1 MTAEDSAQGSKRA
14 TKREMMEIAAGIVVL
29 IIAAAAVGLAF
40 SSSGV
45 QSVAGYEIEA
55 EFDNVSGVNLGTEV
69 RLSGV
74 KVGTVVGKSLA
85 DDGDLALLTLSIGAD
100 YRIPE
105 DSRVRI
111 LPEGLLGSSYV
122 QLEPGGALEDMEPG
136 SFVSYDRTQGAINVV
151 DLLSRFVV
159 QGAEAASQDQ

>member
-1 MTAEDSAQGSKRA
+1 MR
-14 TKREMMEIAAGIVVL
+14 REMLEMLAGVVVL
-29 IIAAAAVGLAF
+29 ILAAGAVVLAF

-45 QSVAGYEIEA
+45 ESVAGYDIEA
-55 EFDNVSGVNLGTEV
+55 EFDNVSGVAVGTEI

-74 KVGTVVGKSLA
+74 KVGTVVGKKIA
-85 DDGDLALLTLSIGAD
+85 NEGDLALLTLSISAD

-111 LPEGLLGSSYV
+111 LPEGLLGNSYV
-122 QLEPGGALEDMEPG
+122 QLEPGGALEDMAPG

-159 QGAEAASQDQ
+159 QGAEAGQAAQ

>member
-1 MTAEDSAQGSKRA
+1 MR
-14 TKREMMEIAAGIVVL
+14 REHLEILAGIAVL
-29 IIAAAAVGLAF
+29 LLAGGAVFLAF
-40 SSSGV
+40 RSSGV
-45 QSVAGYEIEA
+45 EAVSGYTIEA

-74 KVGTVVGKSLA
+74 KVGTVTDKRLA
-85 DDGDLALLTLSIGAD
+85 AQGDLAILQLSVGAD
-100 YRIPE
+100 YRIPA

-136 SFVSYDRTQGAINVV
+136 TFVSYDRTQGAVNVV

-159 QGAEAASQDQ
+159 QAAENSPQGN

>member
-1 MTAEDSAQGSKRA
+1 MRRDV
-14 TKREMMEIAAGIVVL
+14 MEILAGIVVL
-29 IIAAAAVGLAF
+29 VLAAGAVALAF

-45 QSVAGYEIEA
+45 ESVAGYEIEA
-55 EFDNVSGVNLGTEV
+55 EFDNVSGVTLGTEV

-85 DDGDLALLTLSIGAD
+85 KQGDLAWLTLSIGAD
-100 YRIPE
+100 YRIPA

-111 LPEGLLGSSYV
+111 LPEGLLGNSYV

-136 SFVSYDRTQGAINVV
+136 AFVPYDRTQGAINVV

-159 QGAEAASQDQ
+159 QSAEAMQKTDE

>member
-1 MTAEDSAQGSKRA
+1 MR
-14 TKREMMEIAAGIVVL
+14 RENMEILAGVL
-29 IIAAAAVGLAF
+29 VLLLAAAAVTLAF
-40 SSSGV
+40 RSSGLEAV
-45 QSVAGYEIEA
+45 SGYTIDA

-74 KVGTVVGKSLA
+74 KVGTVTDKHLA
-85 DDGDLALLTLSIGAD
+85 EEGDLAILQLSIGAD
-100 YRIPE
+100 YRIPA

-111 LPEGLLGSSYV
+111 LPEGLLGNAYV

-136 SFVSYDRTQGAINVV
+136 AFVAYDRTQGAVNVV

-159 QGAEAASQDQ
+159 QAAEATQAEQ

>member
-1 MTAEDSAQGSKRA
+1 MR
-14 TKREMMEIAAGIVVL
+14 REVMEVLAGIAVL
-29 IIAAAAVGLAF
+29 LIAVGAVFLAF
-40 SSSGV
+40 QSSGV
-45 QSVAGYEIEA
+45 QSVSGYSIEA

-74 KVGTVVGKSLA
+74 KVGTVVGKRLA
-85 DDGDLALLTLSIGAD
+85 KQGDLAILTLSIGAD

-111 LPEGLLGSSYV
+111 LPDGLLGSSYV
-122 QLEPGGALEDMEPG
+122 QLEPGGALEDMAPD

-159 QGAEAASQDQ
+159 QGVEAGQQ

>member
-1 MTAEDSAQGSKRA
+1 MR
-14 TKREMMEIAAGIVVL
+14 REIMEIAAGIVVL

-45 QSVAGYEIEA
+45 ESVAGYEIEA
-55 EFDNVSGVNLGTEV
+55 EFDNVGGVNLGTEV

-74 KVGTVVGKSLA
+74 KVGTVVGKQLA
-85 DDGDLALLTLSIGAD
+85 EKGDLALLTLSIGAD

-122 QLEPGGALEDMEPG
+122 QLEPGGALEDMAPG
-136 SFVSYDRTQGAINVV
+136 TFVSYDRTQGAINVV

-159 QGAEAASQDQ
+159 QGAEAASQN